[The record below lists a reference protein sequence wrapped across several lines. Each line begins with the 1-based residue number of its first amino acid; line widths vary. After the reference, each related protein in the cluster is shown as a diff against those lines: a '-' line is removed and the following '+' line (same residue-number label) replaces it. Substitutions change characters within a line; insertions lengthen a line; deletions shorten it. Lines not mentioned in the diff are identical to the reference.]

1 MFIVSL
7 GTYAIATN
15 AIAGSLAM
23 VFQIPASAV
32 ANYCN
37 GGRPMYRAGNVSEA
51 RKFIKS
57 FLWIGSGSLA
67 LIALI
72 LMPLFHPLVSIFS
85 PPPEIIDDLF
95 VVLLVNS
102 IAQVPLWAVSFIL
115 PSALRAA
122 GDSRFTSIT
131 SMLTMWLFRVIFG
144 YILGIV
150 LGYGV
155 MGVWLAMN
163 CEWAVRGGFFCGAS
177 RAKNGLRTS

>member
-1 MFIVSL
+1 
-7 GTYAIATN
+7 
-15 AIAGSLAM
+15 
-23 VFQIPASAV
+23 
-32 ANYCN
+32 
-37 GGRPMYRAGNVSEA
+37 MYRAGNVSEA

-122 GDSRFTSIT
+122 EIP
-131 SMLTMWLFRVIFG
+131 
-144 YILGIV
+144 
-150 LGYGV
+150 
-155 MGVWLAMN
+155 
-163 CEWAVRGGFFCGAS
+163 AS
-177 RAKNGLRTS
+177 PQLPRC